1 MILKLIEL
9 YFCLSGNELDQECMK
24 VLAKWLQKCVPN
36 MEELYLDDNELGNKG
51 ALALI
56 NAIKNMRSLRLLS
69 CCTCEIGG
77 KAGVNLIK

>member
-1 MILKLIEL
+1 
-9 YFCLSGNELDQECMK
+9 
-24 VLAKWLQKCVPN
+24 